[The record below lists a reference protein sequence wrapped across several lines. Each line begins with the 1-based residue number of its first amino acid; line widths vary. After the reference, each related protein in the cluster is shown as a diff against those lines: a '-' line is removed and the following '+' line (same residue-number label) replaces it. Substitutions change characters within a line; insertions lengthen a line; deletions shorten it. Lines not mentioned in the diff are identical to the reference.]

1 MKKKILLVLVLV
13 FIIGLIPGI
22 ANAKLVACVGDSI
35 TYGYGLPDRNENSY
49 PAQLGGILRQF
60 DYQWETQ
67 NFGVSST
74 TLLRNTNMP
83 YVTQNAYD
91 QALESEPDVVIIM
104 LGSNDTARASISQ
117 IEQNFI
123 HDYLEL
129 IDSFAQL
136 PSHPRIFVCY
146 PPPVFGGSYGS
157 NTTLR
162 DVIIPLIE
170 QLPTYRTVEVIDLY
184 TPLEELGNLFPDY
197 LHPNAEGA
205 GVMAE
210 IVASMILGFRFSPDL
225 DGDYKVDIEDL
236 IILIEHWDQ
245 DESFCDIAPPPFGDG
260 IVDRADLEALM
271 AYWEHDIALIA
282 YWKLDEA
289 EGSIAFDSVC
299 ENNGTLYGE
308 PLWQPEGGIV
318 NGALELDGI
327 DDYIGTDPVAELT
340 SGPFSIFAWIKGGA
354 PGQTIISQVN
364 SGNLM
369 MADASEGKLMTDFA
383 YRRIVETLVS
393 DRVITDGNWHR
404 VGLTWDGIEKILYVD
419 DIEVASK
426 TSDAGI
432 SENGLYIGVG
442 KNIEAG
448 TFWSGLIDDV
458 RIYNRAITP

>member
-1 MKKKILLVLVLV
+1 MTD
-13 FIIGLIPGI
+13 IG
-22 ANAKLVACVGDSI
+22 
-35 TYGYGLPDRNENSY
+35 
-49 PAQLGGILRQF
+49 PAP
-60 DYQWETQ
+60 W
-67 NFGVSST
+67 
-74 TLLRNTNMP
+74 
-83 YVTQNAYD
+83 
-91 QALESEPDVVIIM
+91 
-104 LGSNDTARASISQ
+104 
-117 IEQNFI
+117 
-123 HDYLEL
+123 
-129 IDSFAQL
+129 
-136 PSHPRIFVCY
+136 
-146 PPPVFGGSYGS
+146 
-157 NTTLR
+157 
-162 DVIIPLIE
+162 
-170 QLPTYRTVEVIDLY
+170 
-184 TPLEELGNLFPDY
+184 
-197 LHPNAEGA
+197 
-205 GVMAE
+205 
-210 IVASMILGFRFSPDL
+210 
-225 DGDYKVDIEDL
+225 
-236 IILIEHWDQ
+236 
-245 DESFCDIAPPPFGDG
+245 GDG
-260 IVDRADLEALM
+260 IVDVQDLEVLM
-271 AYWEHDIALIA
+271 NYWGQEMEDPTLAAH
-282 YWKLDEA
+282 WKLDEA
-289 EGSIAFDSVC
+289 EGDIAFDSVG